1 MAIASG
7 RRRRRGRVG
16 RPPGPAPDPDRR
28 RDELLEAAVRAI
40 RRIGPDASMDEL
52 AAEAGMSKPILYA
65 HFGDK
70 AGLAAAVADR
80 YLSELVPAV
89 LSAFATGPEPKLM
102 VRTAIDNFIGF
113 VERDPQ
119 VYRFLVRGVASWD
132 RSFIE
137 QRLVTEL
144 GLRIAQVLRGGLRA
158 AGNDTGP
165 AELWSFAILG
175 TVLAGAEWW
184 QSRPTMSRVDVVD
197 YLTEFVW
204 GGLTAGGVGGLD
216 ATTAFGTDPTT
227 GK

>member
-1 MAIASG
+1 
-7 RRRRRGRVG
+7 
-16 RPPGPAPDPDRR
+16 
-28 RDELLEAAVRAI
+28 
-40 RRIGPDASMDEL
+40 MDEL
-52 AAEAGMSKPILYA
+52 AAEAGMTKPILYA

-80 YLSELVPAV
+80 YLMELVPAV
-89 LSAFATGPEPKLM
+89 LAAFGTGPEPKRM
-102 VRTAIDNFIGF
+102 VRTAIDNFIEF

-119 VYRFLVRGVASWD
+119 IYRFLVRGVAALD

-158 AGNDTGP
+158 AGSDTGP

-184 QSRPTMSRVDVVD
+184 QARPTMSRADLVD
-197 YLTEFVW
+197 YLTDLVW
-204 GGLTAGGVGGLD
+204 GGLGAGGIDRLD
-216 ATTAFGTDPTT
+216 AAAAFVTPDTGGNTSQTDA
-227 GK
+227 K